1 MPAAEAIKEEGM
13 TVNTTFIAEAAI
25 IRTMNRYF
33 TALDSREFETMAA
46 LITPTC
52 IWHRAGVDLKGPEGL
67 LEMTAQR
74 PANRHSRHTLSN
86 QVVDFVDQ
94 DTAKLTF
101 YCIAWVHVGETD
113 EKGVSPSGVPNTLGQ
128 WTAHYVRRDDTWL
141 LDDLRS
147 ITAFRK
153 AK

>member
-1 MPAAEAIKEEGM
+1 M
-13 TVNTTFIAEAAI
+13 TADTMLAAEAAI

-33 TALDSREFETMAA
+33 IALDNREFETMTG

-52 IWHRAGVDLKGPEGL
+52 IWFRAGVELKGPEGL
-67 LEMTAQR
+67 LGMTAKR
-74 PANRHSRHTLSN
+74 PANRHSRHTLTN
-86 QVVDFVDQ
+86 HVVDFIDP

-113 EKGVSPSGVPNTLGQ
+113 EKGVSPSSVPNTLGE
-128 WTAHYVRRDDTWL
+128 WTARYVRRGDSWL

-147 ITAFRK
+147 VTAFRK
-153 AK
+153 VS